1 MNTPSVVYVVDDDAG
16 IRNLLLALTKS
27 RDVACEVFE
36 SGDDFLRYL
45 EGRETPAGCAIVD
58 VKLPGLSGIE
68 LLQRLNKRGIQL
80 PVIIITGYAD
90 VPLAVE
96 AMRAGAVTFLEK
108 PFEDQDLWM
117 HIQAALEQG
126 KQLRQ
131 DQARKSIIE
140 TRFTELTD
148 DEVAVMLKM
157 LRGLPNKRIAAELDI
172 GLRTVELRRANVLK
186 KMQVDSLAELVR
198 LAMIAD
204 KMPEFDEP

>member
-108 PFEDQDLWM
+108 PFEDQDLWT

-126 KQLRQ
+126 EQLRQ

-140 TRFTELTD
+140 TRFTELTS

>member
-126 KQLRQ
+126 EQLRQ

-140 TRFTELTD
+140 TRFTELTS